1 MMMKPDGDELDLS
14 VLLYSPPLLFPAE
27 QAVAPAPWT
36 EQSSERGDDP
46 P

>member
-14 VLLYSPPLLFPAE
+14 VLLYSPLLFPA
-27 QAVAPAPWT
+27 AVAPAPWT